1 MLYFKL
7 DSGNIISG
15 DDVSRVAEIAYG
27 LKIDRTDEEAVRSIA
42 VRMAGIDYEIVD
54 ESDAIVEQLLEDGRK
69 MKAIQ
74 VYYTSHNCSIVEAR
88 IAVESMI
95 KKLNAET
102 DSDDDQTAH
111 GTCENVYETSV
122 IRDEV
127 MADSYEEV

>member
-42 VRMAGIDYEIVD
+42 VRMVGINYEIVD
-54 ESDAIVEQLLEDGRK
+54 ESDAIVEHLLEEGRK

-74 VYYTSHNCSIVEAR
+74 VYYTSHNCSIGEAR

-111 GTCENVYETSV
+111 DTCENVYDTSV

-127 MADSYEEV
+127 IAYNNEEV